1 MKANLKTFLL
11 ETLRAI
17 YEGKSKIKSECY
29 TITISHIEL
38 NNLIKEVEDIKA
50 E

>member
-1 MKANLKTFLL
+1 MKDNTKTFLL

-29 TITISHIEL
+29 TITISHLEL
-38 NNLIKEVEDIKA
+38 NDLIKEIEELKV
-50 E
+50 